1 MNKQR
6 RALVMLPAAIAV
18 AGPGIAYGQEWP
30 AARVIRIVNPFAPG
44 GSTDL
49 VVRLLTQRLTESL
62 QQTVIAENRPGAGT
76 NIGSEAVA
84 RAAPDGYT
92 FLNGTSSLAINVSL
106 YSKLGYDPVKDLAP
120 VVQLTE
126 SPNVIAVHPSVPVN
140 SVAELIAYAK
150 ANPGKLNYGSSGNG
164 ATNHLAMELLKA
176 TANLDI
182 VHIPYKGGG
191 PALADLLGGQIQ
203 LMFNPPSSLMPHHRA
218 GKVRALAVSSQQRVE
233 GVDLPTIAESGLPGF
248 ESSVWFALFAPAGTP
263 RPIIDRVNAEVN
275 KILRDP
281 ASRQVLVGAGLTPVG
296 GTPEA
301 LAALMRS
308 DVERWA
314 RVVKISGAKVD

>member
-1 MNKQR
+1 
-6 RALVMLPAAIAV
+6 MLPAAIAV

-49 VVRLLTQRLTESL
+49 VVRLLAQRLTESL

-150 ANPGKLNYGSSGNG
+150 AHPGKLNYGSSGNG

-218 GKVRALAVSSQQRVE
+218 GKVRALAVSSQQRVD

-275 KILRDP
+275 KLLKDP